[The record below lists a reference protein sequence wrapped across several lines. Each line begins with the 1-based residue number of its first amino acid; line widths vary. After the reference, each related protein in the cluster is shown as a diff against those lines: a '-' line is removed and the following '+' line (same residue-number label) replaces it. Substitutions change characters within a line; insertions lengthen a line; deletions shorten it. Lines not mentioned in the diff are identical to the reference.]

1 MVTHSFYSSA
11 ADCYYVTD
19 SFYSSAAD
27 CYYGDSVSNQVL
39 LTAIM
44 VTHSFYS
51 SAADCYYGDTEFLF

>member
-11 ADCYYVTD
+11 ADCYYGDTQFL
-19 SFYSSAAD
+19 FYAAD
-27 CYYGDSVSNQVL
+27 TVSILVL

-51 SAADCYYGDTEFLF
+51 SAADCYYGDTQFLF

>member
-1 MVTHSFYSSA
+1 MVTQSFYPG
-11 ADCYYVTD
+11 
-19 SFYSSAAD
+19 AAD
-27 CYYGDSVSNQVL
+27 CYYGDKEFSILVL